1 MNSWAVWC
9 HTSSSQPRPSSIAI
23 VVCVC
28 VFHNTCAAVLFF
40 FFAGLLLCINVDG
53 ISIVVV
59 GRYIESSTTAKVAW
73 MLHIQLAAS
82 LYKWWINEYDGL
94 RLYMSARGCAIR
106 RGPTSSTMDVPLS
119 SSIRLLF
126 SIAAAIVYSSY
137 MYLYYIYF
145 YL

>member
-40 FFAGLLLCINVDG
+40 FAGLLYINVDG